1 MEPTKDVDLLESK
14 DVVLLELNINSVVM
28 TMYLPEEYDDD
39 MSDRGGLRRREGYKN
54 RRILTK

>member
-28 TMYLPEEYDDD
+28 TMYLPEE
-39 MSDRGGLRRREGYKN
+39 
-54 RRILTK
+54 